1 MKFVNETEGS
11 LYFVFG
17 DLLHCWHSKGGD
29 PRSNQRVATP
39 LYLYFYSS
47 LYLWTFVF
55 VFGYPLQCW
64 HSMLQQP
71 NPRIFAMQAPQ
82 FEFPLWWPC
91 PPIGQYRIPV
101 TLSPPGHL
109 VTPGLLI
116 SWWWGDRAWWSAAMQ
131 GDATTTNNYAHQVFT
146 FMPAT
151 SLATPWPWREYQSLG
166 AAGLPR
172 HILTH
177 LDLHCWHSN
186 SWNIVKQV
194 EIDHAHQIKLW
205 ESILTTLYQS
215 WALLQTYSHQYSF
228 FHLWCDSLLRVISTA
243 DNHHPHHHHFH

>member
-1 MKFVNETEGS
+1 MKLKEVCILYLEIFSTVDIPRGERRPSQQPTCCNTPVSVFLFVTVFVNFCICIWIPSTS
-11 LYFVFG
+11 L
-17 DLLHCWHSKGGD
+17 H
-29 PRSNQRVATP
+29 A
-39 LYLYFYSS
+39 
-47 LYLWTFVF
+47 
-55 VFGYPLQCW
+55 
-64 HSMLQQP
+64 MLQQP
-71 NPRIFAMQAPQ
+71 NPMIFAMQAPQ
-82 FEFPLWWPC
+82 FELWLWRPC

-131 GDATTTNNYAHQVFT
+131 GDATATNNYAHQVFT

-215 WALLQTYSHQYSF
+215 WALLQTY
-228 FHLWCDSLLRVISTA
+228 
-243 DNHHPHHHHFH
+243 